1 MPNINI
7 DLDEAA
13 CAEIMRRYQL
23 PTKAEAINLALRK
36 LANEPSPSH
45 TPPMKCPSR
54 KPWQCGEPAG
64 IATWTLCARQVA
76 VTLVDSSPDRVP

>member
-36 LANEPSPSH
+36 LANEPSPFI
-45 TPPMKCPSR
+45 PPTAEPMSTEEIQALRGIGWDGDLDAMRRSR
-54 KPWQCGEPAG
+54 LP
-64 IATWTLCARQVA
+64 
-76 VTLVDSSPDRVP
+76 